1 MWSGVIIGV
10 IAVFLNAYFGILEYT
25 GMMLLGV
32 LMTPFPFIQVYV
44 QRRSFKLV
52 ARTAL
57 GFGSAALLG
66 SAYLFLPLNPY
77 GLGARIGILMCY
89 VGLFRIGLS
98 FRSQRMNDPCN
109 GCDKG
114 AFPLCTWKAPEI
126 QNILETRELDS
137 ETGMFL
143 TSILDSFSNEKSKI
157 TIMTGDD
164 VLRRSSDHTD

>member
-1 MWSGVIIGV
+1 MWSGVAIGLMA
-10 IAVFLNAYFGILEYT
+10 IFLNAYFAVLDYISV
-25 GMMLLGV
+25 MLLGI
-32 LMTPFPFIQVYV
+32 MMAPFPFIQVYV

-66 SAYLFLPLNPY
+66 SAFFFLPLNPY
-77 GLGARIGILMCY
+77 GLGGRVGTLMCY
-89 VGLFRIGLS
+89 VGLVRIGLN

-109 GCDKG
+109 GCDEG

-126 QNILETRELDS
+126 QNILETREVDN
-137 ETGMFL
+137 ETEMFL
-143 TSILDSFSNEKSKI
+143 TSILDSFSKDNSMI

-164 VLRRSSDHTD
+164 VMRRSSDHAD